1 MGLMYIAFDRV
12 IAYIHTYL
20 GFWLISM
27 CREKLRLSVTN
38 LSLENNL
45 LVFRLNAPVI
55 IRANHHKG
63 ESERSTKNRSFTFAL
78 MRTGE
83 FS

>member
-1 MGLMYIAFDRV
+1 MGLMYIAFGRV
-12 IAYIHTYL
+12 IAYTYF

-45 LVFRLNAPVI
+45 LAFRLNAPVI

-63 ESERSTKNRSFTFAL
+63 ESERSAKTVL
-78 MRTGE
+78 LLLP
-83 FS
+83 